1 MKAAIARTPAREFE
15 VSTVEL
21 DEPRADE
28 VLVRILAVG
37 ICHTDI
43 NALSGRLPVTM
54 PIILGHEGSGVV
66 ERVGANVTGVRP
78 GDRIVIT
85 PDFCG
90 TCRQCREG
98 HTAYCEKSGVLV
110 FGGTRLDG
118 STKASHNGEPVR
130 AAFFGQSSF
139 AEYALVTERNVIKV
153 GDDAPLHHLCALT
166 CGANAG
172 AGAMLN
178 TLKPDPDHAVAVFG
192 VGTVGL
198 AALAAARM
206 RGART
211 IIAVDLH
218 ESRLELAREFGATHV
233 VRSGH
238 GVDVQA
244 ELRRIAPVGVD
255 RALDSTGVK
264 DVMLDAIYS
273 LGYHGVFCYVSG
285 TGGVP
290 LDLDLN
296 RILIKGVSI
305 RGVMGGDGT
314 GLVFL
319 RELIRF
325 YEEGRLP
332 IERLVRTYPFDDIN
346 QALADMASG
355 VTIKPV
361 LVFDGAELE

>member
-1 MKAAIARTPAREFE
+1 MLGSFSLGIGLRRIIDTRLTEDSSLRGPDSDPAAIA
-15 VSTVEL
+15 
-21 DEPRADE
+21 
-28 VLVRILAVG
+28 
-37 ICHTDI
+37 
-43 NALSGRLPVTM
+43 
-54 PIILGHEGSGVV
+54 
-66 ERVGANVTGVRP
+66 
-78 GDRIVIT
+78 
-85 PDFCG
+85 
-90 TCRQCREG
+90 
-98 HTAYCEKSGVLV
+98 
-110 FGGTRLDG
+110 
-118 STKASHNGEPVR
+118 
-130 AAFFGQSSF
+130 
-139 AEYALVTERNVIKV
+139 
-153 GDDAPLHHLCALT
+153 
-166 CGANAG
+166 
-172 AGAMLN
+172 
-178 TLKPDPDHAVAVFG
+178 
-192 VGTVGL
+192 
-198 AALAAARM
+198 
-206 RGART
+206 
-211 IIAVDLH
+211 
-218 ESRLELAREFGATHV
+218 
-233 VRSGH
+233 
-238 GVDVQA
+238 A

-332 IERLVRTYPFDDIN
+332 IERLVRKYPFDDIN